1 MSMNRDGIIYANRDC
16 AGKAEKFRLIRAVN
30 QPRLIRSGELF
41 MLVSA
46 LGVFVVPDLKTGNL
60 KATKQKPGAQEYFV
74 MTPR

>member
-1 MSMNRDGIIYANRDC
+1 MSMNRDGIIYANRDR

-30 QPRLIRSGELF
+30 QPGLIRSGELF
-41 MLVSA
+41 MLV
-46 LGVFVVPDLKTGNL
+46 FVPDLKTGNL